1 MLGDARTADLYSYQ
15 MREAREQVS
24 RELVGDLSE
33 EKLKRRDSL
42 LVAKTGA
49 ARSSLAC
56 LEP

>member
-1 MLGDARTADLYSYQ
+1 

-24 RELVGDLSE
+24 RGLVGDLSE

-42 LVAKTGA
+42 LVAKIGA

>member
-1 MLGDARTADLYSYQ
+1 